1 MNELIVSN
9 GEKKKLNIN
18 QLAKEADEIIE
29 KIGTSK
35 FGVPT
40 ASELKTNLYFEVE
53 HLKQQGKT
61 PDMTIFYIDL
71 DNLKTI
77 NRIQGEEKADEYI
90 KELIE
95 KYKQLGIQIGKDNNS
110 DELIGV
116 LRGEQDKEEIEKR
129 KVELS
134 NCEVGTLSGSVG
146 YSNEFEEGI
155 GKTIQQAEEKMT
167 KDKKE
172 KKRKE
177 LEELVGE
184 ENLEE
189 YIKQIFEKMLDRLRI
204 DVEELDECEK
214 KILEKNIIG
223 NKDRKTFVK
232 TIEQDEKKKRDL
244 INAVQTA
251 KRDEIIIDPLFER
264 IQKMG
269 QEFDLE
275 TSNQLVN
282 LEIREKII
290 LARILKES
298 PMLGVKQE
306 YFDQI
311 ESKKGFRK
319 NNLYTYLALGRRGVL
334 TAGLSNIKGVNEVKG
349 HMQCDEEIAKVN
361 AEMQK
366 ILVDNGIKPEVII
379 ANGVSDTH
387 FLIKKQ
393 EQQCMQEVIKNM
405 EAISTDLYL
414 AVAYEELDTKIGKAK
429 RNTPIVKKIRL
440 QKDKKHETYRR
451 IVNSAESKNKRII
464 KKKHNNRK
472 VTDVVAIENQ
482 KEQILRDLYYSNV
495 FQLYAEKLGKT
506 KEEIL
511 DEIFLKVLYPTK
523 EQTQEPKDRTQTNT
537 KKEKEEEQL

>member
-1 MNELIVSN
+1 MNALITAN
-9 GEKKKLNIN
+9 EEKKKLNIKT
-18 QLAKEADEIIE
+18 LAKEADEIIE

-53 HLKQQGKT
+53 RLKQQGKT

-77 NRIQGEEKADEYI
+77 NRIQGEEKADQYI

-95 KYKQLGIQIGKDNNS
+95 KYKQLGIEIGKDNNS

-116 LRGEQDKEEIEKR
+116 LRGEQDKEEKERIKS
-129 KVELS
+129 ELS
-134 NCEVGTLSGSVG
+134 NCDVGTLSGSVG

-155 GKTIQQAEEKMT
+155 GKTIQQAEEKMA
-167 KDKKE
+167 KDKRE

-177 LEELVGE
+177 LEEFVGE

-204 DVEELDECEK
+204 DVEELDEYEK

-232 TIEQDEKKKRDL
+232 TIEQDEKKKKDL
-244 INAVQTA
+244 MDSVQTA
-251 KRDEIIIDPLFER
+251 KKDEIIIDPLFER
-264 IQKMG
+264 IRKME

-275 TSNQLVN
+275 TSNQLVDP
-282 LEIREKII
+282 EVREKII

-319 NNLYTYLALGRRGVL
+319 NNLFTHIALARRGVL

-349 HMQCDEEIAKVN
+349 HMQCDEEITEAITKT
-361 AEMQK
+361 QK
-366 ILVDNGIKPEVII
+366 ILADNGIKPEVII

-393 EQQCMQEVIKNM
+393 EQQQMQEVIKKI

-414 AVAYEELDTKIGKAK
+414 AAAYEEMNTQIGKAK
-429 RNTPIVKKIRL
+429 KNTPIVKNVRL
-440 QKDKKHETYRR
+440 QKNTKHESYRR

-472 VTDVVAIENQ
+472 VTDIVAIENQ
-482 KEQILRDLYYSNV
+482 KKQILRDLYYSNV
-495 FQLYAEKLGKT
+495 FELYAEKLGKT

-511 DEIFLKVLYPTK
+511 DENFLKVLYPAE
-523 EQTQEPKDRTQTNT
+523 EQTIEPKDKTQTIS
-537 KKEKEEEQL
+537 KPEVEKEEL